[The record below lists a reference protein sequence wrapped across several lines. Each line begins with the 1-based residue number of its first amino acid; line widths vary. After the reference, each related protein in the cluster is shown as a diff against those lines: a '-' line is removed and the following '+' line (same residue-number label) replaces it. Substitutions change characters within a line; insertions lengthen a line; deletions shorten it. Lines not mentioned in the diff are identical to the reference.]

1 MKTSR
6 PTLNDL
12 IKRYG
17 LARSL
22 LDCEI
27 KSEQMLEVS
36 EWLENWKKF
45 ARAAGL
51 SEPKIIEIE
60 RSEYE
65 ESGRRYKA
73 LYVWHQKNA
82 FLATNS
88 ELLRILLRIDRA
100 DITEKVC
107 LLLKKDTRSSATG
120 NSYPHHVLY
129 CIFLQYHI
137 FYTRRCANL

>member
-1 MKTSR
+1 MKTSW

-17 LARSL
+17 LARSS
-22 LDCEI
+22 LDCEVN
-27 KSEQMLEVS
+27 SEQMLEVS

-60 RSEYE
+60 RSDYE
-65 ESGRRYKA
+65 ESDRRYKA

-82 FLATNS
+82 FLATNT

-100 DITEKVC
+100 DIAEKVC
-107 LLLKKDTRSSATG
+107 LLLKKESRSSATG
-120 NSYPHHVLY
+120 KLMDVYLY
-129 CIFLQYHI
+129 SFVFSQ
-137 FYTRRCANL
+137 NLIIT